1 MAAKGADGSDPVLAL
16 IEIAML
22 LSRSRH
28 LLRSTAVAVC
38 TVAVFV
44 LADGSTAV
52 PAVAPPWRGE
62 GVRRGTRREGTDA
75 TGRPTPTA
83 TWAPRA
89 AAGFC
94 STSSAMTREENAV
107 RDRCARRAA
116 ARTASHAQSPPMTC
130 VRGRPRGPR
139 G

>member
-1 MAAKGADGSDPVLAL
+1 MAAKGADGSDPFLAL

-62 GVRRGTRREGTDA
+62 GVRRGTRREGNEA
-75 TGRPTPTA
+75 TGGRRRRQPRRPGQPHGSA
-83 TWAPRA
+83 RLPPR
-89 AAGFC
+89 
-94 STSSAMTREENAV
+94 
-107 RDRCARRAA
+107 
-116 ARTASHAQSPPMTC
+116 
-130 VRGRPRGPR
+130 
-139 G
+139 

>member
-1 MAAKGADGSDPVLAL
+1 MAAKGADGADPFLAL

-38 TVAVFV
+38 AVTAFV

-62 GVRRGTRREGTDA
+62 GVRRGTRREGNEA
-75 TGRPTPTA
+75 RGRPTPPPTA
-83 TWAPRA
+83 ASAPRA
-89 AAGFC
+89 AARSC
-94 STSSAMTREENAV
+94 STSSGMTREENAV
-107 RDRCARRAA
+107 RDRCAQRAA
-116 ARTASHAQSPPMTC
+116 ARTA
-130 VRGRPRGPR
+130 
-139 G
+139 

>member
-1 MAAKGADGSDPVLAL
+1 MAAKGADGADPFLAL

-38 TVAVFV
+38 AVAVFV

-62 GVRRGTRREGTDA
+62 GVRRGTRREGNEA
-75 TGRPTPTA
+75 RGRPTPPPTPTA
-83 TWAPRA
+83 ASAPRA
-89 AAGFC
+89 AARSC
-94 STSSAMTREENAV
+94 STSSGMTREENAV
-107 RDRCARRAA
+107 RDRCAQRAA
-116 ARTASHAQSPPMTC
+116 VRTASTLRA
-130 VRGRPRGPR
+130 RP
-139 G
+139 